1 MTEQMENEL
10 LQNGSVIEEEA
21 SELLQTK
28 ASGLLALALPKNF
41 ILSNRSIS
49 KEQQL
54 SSRTLNGGRG
64 SFPARVGVGG
74 LEERV
79 LFEQYIEQHFS
90 SAVEKKSENRTLDYE
105 MEYILCGKSSD
116 KENLEAVIKR
126 LMAARFALNYG
137 YLMGSVQRQEEAA
150 ALAATVAVIL
160 LQPELMETAKQI
172 ILMLWGFGESVI
184 DIRALLSGNRVAM
197 IKDDSN
203 WQLQL
208 SSLFLLGTALDT
220 QEGRDD
226 ESGMK
231 YTQYLQ
237 MLLLLKQNSEITMR
251 TLDRVEE
258 NLIYENNQGYFRAD
272 SCVTR
277 MKLQNKAEI
286 WNGKTYM
293 FPCKFGYESQ

>member
-1 MTEQMENEL
+1 MQCERTVSGEITAFLSLIFVLLISFIFALLESATIQTTKNQKRLDVDRAIFSIFGEYQKELWKEYEVFALDASYQSGQYDENRILDRLAYYGSAGIEQEISEIQLLTDNQGQAFREQVLAFMEQQTGIQSIQNVIGLSAQWEEREIEGSQLTEQMENEL

-21 SELLQTK
+21 SELLQVK
-28 ASGLLALALPKNF
+28 ASGLLALVLPKNF

-105 MEYILCGKSSD
+105 LEYILCGKSSD

-137 YLMGSVQRQEEAA
+137 HLMGSVQ
-150 ALAATVAVIL
+150 
-160 LQPELMETAKQI
+160 KQQ
-172 ILMLWGFGESVI
+172 S
-184 DIRALLSGNRVAM
+184 R
-197 IKDDSN
+197 
-203 WQLQL
+203 
-208 SSLFLLGTALDT
+208 
-220 QEGRDD
+220 
-226 ESGMK
+226 
-231 YTQYLQ
+231 
-237 MLLLLKQNSEITMR
+237 
-251 TLDRVEE
+251 
-258 NLIYENNQGYFRAD
+258 
-272 SCVTR
+272 
-277 MKLQNKAEI
+277 
-286 WNGKTYM
+286 
-293 FPCKFGYESQ
+293 